1 MRSFI
6 KSHRRSQSTGSSDI
20 SIEEL
25 PHVSSPSNQ
34 TFSSP
39 PSQVKPRN
47 LAFEQPGS
55 PSTLP
60 KPRSSAFHSPTASHF
75 NIQNRSTSDSKALP
89 ILSEKGRSSMS
100 SPRLSGSVFS
110 PATSSNVFS
119 SASSALLS
127 SSSSSSLK
135 KLNPIT
141 FIKRRRASNEGPTEF
156 FIPSAED
163 YKEAGS
169 IYGTRTHDWGSSS
182 STASPVFHP
191 TPVFS
196 SPAPNGRGP
205 NLAASSVGGS
215 NYTTDLT
222 FGKGTEVDNDAGSA
236 TSEEVK
242 SSGMVS
248 SELSLVREDDEE
260 VGEVGLGL
268 YEGSTNGVLL
278 GTEASQPGD
287 SQQGNLLDLADLQKE
302 LSTIIR
308 KSRVLEDESADDLH
322 VELLPAPLFSQTDGL
337 IVDKRSS
344 ITTIE
349 GDRATMEEA
358 GSDED
363 DHHSEFSFEEDSR
376 IGRNSSVNYHK
387 PLNGTSS
394 ANPRYQ
400 LDDSSALQCSVTGDF
415 IDSEDENEYLDEYN
429 CDYDDED
436 ELESVDHIFGTTSY
450 HNTTGLP
457 YLQPNLP
464 FPMNPPSPGLNQNVS
479 ITQVSPL
486 RVSTH
491 FSDGSE
497 VEYKEEP
504 YDLEAEE
511 EEEEDDV
518 KSYHTAAQSL
528 RQLQDWNDGKSMLS
542 RYEDTFDGDIED
554 GIYDDDEYNYDSM
567 LDEVNAVPSDD
578 DEYDDDMLLHHSGSG
593 HRNYIG
599 LRKAKSY
606 AFEGY
611 KLKQHHVL
619 KRQTSVI
626 KVSNNT
632 TVTLFAG
639 SPSLSKKSSTSS
651 SVSVGDLSSSMSSL
665 SSEHLTLAEAAEL
678 TYGSFLKDPP
688 KLSSMGR
695 GASLTPI
702 SERSYDSDY
711 SVTKHDSYDVI

>member
-1 MRSFI
+1 M
-6 KSHRRSQSTGSSDI
+6 
-20 SIEEL
+20 
-25 PHVSSPSNQ
+25 
-34 TFSSP
+34 
-39 PSQVKPRN
+39 
-47 LAFEQPGS
+47 
-55 PSTLP
+55 
-60 KPRSSAFHSPTASHF
+60 
-75 NIQNRSTSDSKALP
+75 
-89 ILSEKGRSSMS
+89 LSEKGRSSMS

-110 PATSSNVFS
+110 PTTGSNMFS

-127 SSSSSSLK
+127 SNSSSSLK

-182 STASPVFHP
+182 STTSPVFHP

-196 SPAPNGRGP
+196 SPALNGRGP

-215 NYTTDLT
+215 NYTTDLPY
-222 FGKGTEVDNDAGSA
+222 GKGPEVDCDTGSA
-236 TSEEVK
+236 TSDEVK

-248 SELSLVREDDEE
+248 SELSLVREDEE
-260 VGEVGLGL
+260 EIGELGLGI
-268 YEGSTNGVLL
+268 YNSSTDGALP
-278 GTEASQPGD
+278 GTEATQSSD
-287 SQQGNLLDLADLQKE
+287 SQQANLLDLADLQKE

-308 KSRVLEDESADDLH
+308 KSRVLEDESAKDLDA
-322 VELLPAPLFSQTDGL
+322 ELLPAPLFSQTDGL
-337 IVDKRSS
+337 NIDKRSS

-349 GDRATMEEA
+349 GDPATLEGA
-358 GSDED
+358 GSDEE

-387 PLNGTSS
+387 PLNGSS

-400 LDDSSALQCSVTGDF
+400 LDDSSALQGSGAGDF
-415 IDSEDENEYLDEYN
+415 IDSEDENEFLDEYN
-429 CDYDDED
+429 CDYDDDD

-450 HNTTGLP
+450 HTTTGVP
-457 YLQPNLP
+457 YLRPDLP
-464 FPMNPPSPGLNQNVS
+464 FPMNPTSPGLNKNVA
-479 ITQVSPL
+479 ITEVSPL

-491 FSDGSE
+491 FSDGSD

-511 EEEEDDV
+511 EEEDDI

-578 DEYDDDMLLHHSGSG
+578 DDFDDDALLHRSGSG
-593 HRNYIG
+593 HRNYMG

-611 KLKQHHVL
+611 KPKQHHVL

-626 KVSNNT
+626 KVSSNT